1 VVLVAFLLWS
11 LEAEGFVIP
20 TGSMATT
27 LMGRHKEVTCPEC
40 GYAYTVDAN
49 REAEPDPSG
58 RAAGPRIAWG
68 TCENCRYQAPLADT
82 PSFSGDRI
90 YVMKE
95 GVSLPFLER
104 AGRVRLRRWDVA
116 VFKQPEEPE
125 VRFIKRL
132 VGMPDEVLRIQG
144 GDVWVR
150 PRDGEGP
157 FERPLRPIEH
167 QQAMQVMVYDDRHR
181 PDSLKDDPAWRRWS
195 SAEPGDW
202 AEPEPGTFEPD
213 ASTPGWAELHY
224 RHLAPSPDQW
234 AAIRRGEAAASPRAS
249 LITDFS
255 SYNTDAADEDR
266 RFPDRSAR
274 SWLQPH
280 WVGDLTVSM
289 RLTVRQPAGRLR
301 LELIR
306 EGRPHR
312 CEIDLASG
320 LAQLSRDDSPLGSAG
335 ATGISRAGIYQLTF
349 ANVDGRLTLWVD
361 GDLPFGPGVSYPT
374 DPEPGPPTAADLEPV
389 RIAAQ
394 EAEIAVAEL
403 VLKRDVYYTIDPSEA
418 DYDNLDGLARIDAS
432 AFFELLS
439 DPERFARLVP
449 HAPRDYAIAPGH
461 YLMLGD
467 NSPRSRDARAWGR
480 ADQVDPAHPG
490 RGWDDS
496 GRASWEV
503 PERLLIGKAFC
514 IYVPQLKPVWP
525 NIRLG
530 EDVRI
535 PVLPYIGRMRWIR

>member
-1 VVLVAFLLWS
+1 LVAFLLWS

-20 TGSMATT
+20 TGSMAPT
-27 LMGRHKEVTCPEC
+27 LLGRHKEVTCREC
-40 GYAYTVDAN
+40 GYAYAVDAN
-49 REAEPDPSG
+49 REAEPVPGG
-58 RAAGPRIAWG
+58 RGAGPRISSG
-68 TCENCRYQAPLADT
+68 TCENCRYEMPVADT

-90 YVMKE
+90 YVMKQ
-95 GVSLPFLER
+95 GLSLPWLER
-104 AGRVRLRRWDVA
+104 AGGVGLRRWDVA

-132 VGMPDEVLRIQG
+132 VGMPDEVLRILG

-150 PRDGEGP
+150 PRHGEAP
-157 FERPLRPIEH
+157 FRRPLRPLAH
-167 QQAMQVMVYDDRHR
+167 QQAMQLMVYDDRHR
-181 PDSLKDDPAWRRWS
+181 PAALEDDPSWRRWS
-195 SAEPGDW
+195 SAEPGGW
-202 AEPEPGTFEPD
+202 SEPEPGTFEPV
-213 ASTPGWAELHY
+213 ATAGGWAELRY
-224 RHLAPSPDQW
+224 RHLVPSPDQW
-234 AAIRRGEAAASPRAS
+234 AAIGRGEAPASPRAS

-255 SYNTDAADEDR
+255 SYNTDAAAEDR
-266 RFPDRSAR
+266 RSPDRSAR

-280 WVGDLTVSM
+280 WVGDLTISM
-289 RLTVRQPAGRLR
+289 RLTVRRPAGRLR

-306 EGRPHR
+306 EGRTHR

-320 LAQLSRDDSPLGSAG
+320 LAQLSRDDSPVGPAQATRITTAG
-335 ATGISRAGIYQLTF
+335 EYELTF

-361 GDLPFGPGVSYPT
+361 GALPFGQGVSYPE
-374 DPEPGPPTAADLEPV
+374 DSEPGPPTAADLEPV

-394 EAEIAVAEL
+394 KAEAAVAEL
-403 VLKRDVYYTIDPSEA
+403 VLKRDVYYTIEPAEV
-418 DYDNLDGLARIDAS
+418 DYDNFDVLARIDAS
-432 AFFELLS
+432 TFFDLLS
-439 DPERFARLVP
+439 DPGRFARL
-449 HAPRDYAIAPGH
+449 APRAPHDYPIAAGH

-480 ADQVDPAHPG
+480 SDQIDAAHPG

-530 EDVRI
+530 DDLRI